1 MKLKN
6 MMKTRF
12 GRKAVWS
19 LAAVL
24 TLALAVSGCTKE
36 DGDVAPDEEEQE
48 AIVVSSTKELLDAIE
63 PDANIVIKKGTYNF
77 TEDLDGIV
85 GDDYSKF
92 NKKHKY
98 VKIEDCYDG
107 VQIVIEG
114 VDGLTI
120 SGQDGKDIELQVEP
134 RYADVLTFRECSNV
148 ALNNLTIGH
157 TKEQGSCEGEVLQF
171 EDSEKITLTDLDL
184 YGCGTYG
191 ICSMGSE
198 EITMSDSII
207 RDCSYGILDMR
218 NSDASFKSCEFTGCE
233 GFNLI
238 EVSSSDLTFS
248 KCTFEDNAG
257 SGEFITYYN
266 NGKNSVAFKAC
277 TFGES
282 ESLCIANETD
292 SYGGSV
298 SFDSKCTFADVSASS
313 STGVTSVTIDGPIDT
328 AGEILESIKP
338 YADVSIEPGYYNLT
352 EFIETVDVQGWNDTH
367 EYVKINPVYDGYSVD
382 IVSIPELSLHSS
394 TYDKEDVEI
403 VVEPRYAEVF
413 DFENV
418 TDVIISG
425 ITMGHTDAGECS
437 GDVLGFS
444 NCYGITLVDLDL
456 YGCGVSGIEAYYSGD
471 MYVYLTIIRDCSG
484 ESFEICY
491 ATGPIVFMDC
501 DLTGSAYAGYITPS
515 RYIVEFA
522 RCYFGEKE
530 SSIYYNHFAKLM
542 DCTFEGDAPYA
553 YDRPENYMGDHEG
566 IDGLVPLTYT
576 EVCDSYAYNDDMF
589 YEAFEVI
596 TQNGNSILLPHYD
609 DYNEIDALYMVLGI
623 FNDGTGFV
631 NDSSALGTVPFV
643 WEVADDDSCIIIKD
657 DPSSDSATL
666 GVDEAYIHYYTDSYG
681 DKLYIE
687 FQLANLKFW
696 LVNM

>member
-1 MKLKN
+1 MKLKDN
-6 MMKTRF
+6 MKIKL
-12 GRKAVWS
+12 RKNVAWS

-24 TLALAVSGCTKE
+24 AVSLAVSGCTNEGKE
-36 DGDVAPDEEEQE
+36 STEIE
-48 AIVVSSTKELLDAIE
+48 AIEVSSTEELLEAIA
-63 PDANIVIKKGTYNF
+63 PDAHIVIKKGTYNF
-77 TEDLDGIV
+77 TEDIEDMV
-85 GDDYSKF
+85 GDNYSKF
-92 NKKHKY
+92 NKKHDY
-98 VKIEDCYDG
+98 VQLEECLDG

-134 RYADVLTFRECSNV
+134 RYADVLTFRECSDI
-148 ALNNLTIGH
+148 ALENLTIGH
-157 TKEQGSCEGEVLQF
+157 TVEQGNCEGEVLQF
-171 EDSEKITLTDLDL
+171 EDSENITLTDLDL

-191 ICSMGSE
+191 ICSIKSE
-198 EITMSDSII
+198 GITMSDSII
-207 RDCSYGILDMR
+207 RDCSYGIVDMR
-218 NSDASFKSCEFTGCE
+218 SSDASFKSCEFTGCE

-248 KCTFEDNAG
+248 KCTFDGNTG

-328 AGEILESIKP
+328 AGEILESITP

-367 EYVKINPVYDGYSVD
+367 EYVKINSVYDGYSVD

-418 TDVIISG
+418 TDVTISG

-437 GDVLGFS
+437 GDVLGFY
-444 NCYGITLVDLDL
+444 NCYGITLIDLDL
-456 YGCGVSGIEAYYSGD
+456 YGCGVSGIDAYYSGD
-471 MYVYLTIIRDCSG
+471 MYVYETIIRDCSG

-501 DLTGSAYAGYITPS
+501 DLTGSTYAGYITPS
-515 RYIVEFA
+515 RYIVEFFN
-522 RCYFGEKE
+522 CNFGEKE
-530 SSIYYNHFAKLM
+530 SSIYYNRFAKLK
-542 DCTFEGDAPYA
+542 DCTFDGDAPYV

-576 EVCDSYAYNDDMF
+576 EFCDSSAYNDEMF

-596 TQNGNSILLPHYD
+596 TPKGNSILLPCYD
-609 DYNEIDALYMVLGI
+609 DANAVDALYMVLGI
-623 FNDGTGFV
+623 FGDGTGFV
-631 NDSSALGTVPFV
+631 NDSSGGDTASFI
-643 WEVADDDSCIIIKD
+643 WEVADDDSRIILKD
-657 DPSSDSATL
+657 DPSADGAVL
-666 GVDEAYIHYYTDSYG
+666 GVDEAYIYYYTDSYG
-681 DKLYIE
+681 EKLYIE
-687 FQLANLKFW
+687 FQLGTMKFW
-696 LVNM
+696 LVSM